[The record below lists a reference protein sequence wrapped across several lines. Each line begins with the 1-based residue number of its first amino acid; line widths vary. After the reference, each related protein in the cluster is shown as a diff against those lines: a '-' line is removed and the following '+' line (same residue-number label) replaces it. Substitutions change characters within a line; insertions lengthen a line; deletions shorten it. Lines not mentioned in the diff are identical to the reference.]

1 MTSEQKK
8 ILVIDDDPSIQ
19 EILRI
24 ILERNGYKVYRA
36 IDGEEAVNQ
45 FVDIKPDL
53 VISDISMPKGDG
65 FNVAIVI
72 RSKEEDDKRIP
83 ILLISAF
90 YDEISNREN
99 AERCGADSFLPKPF
113 TREQLL
119 NAVGE
124 LLDVNHGKP

>member
-1 MTSEQKK
+1 MTSELKK

-24 ILERNGYKVYRA
+24 ILERSGYQVYKA
-36 IDGEEAVNQ
+36 IDGEEAINK
-45 FVDIKPDL
+45 FVDVKPDL

-72 RSKEEDDKRIP
+72 RNKEEGGDSRIP

-90 YDEISNREN
+90 YDDVSNHEN
-99 AERCGADSFLPKPF
+99 AVRCGADSFLSKPF

-124 LLDVNHGKP
+124 LLEVNHG

>member
-24 ILERNGYKVYRA
+24 ILERNGYMVYRA
-36 IDGEEAVNQ
+36 NDGEEAVNQ
-45 FVDIKPDL
+45 FVNIKPDL
-53 VISDISMPKGDG
+53 VICDISMPKGDG

-72 RSKEEDDKRIP
+72 RSKEGDDSRIP

-90 YDEISNREN
+90 YDDISNREN

-119 NAVGE
+119 KAVEE
-124 LLDVNHGKP
+124 LLDVNHG